1 MDKKYINKIQPNR
14 SPYLFLD
21 KISSLIPNKKC
32 NAHLNLK
39 KNLWFFKIHWPGNP
53 NMPAFL
59 QLEAMTQTCAIALFS
74 IKGNKSKFIYVISVE
89 NAKFFKKV
97 TPGSKLMIETKI
109 KKNNFGMAKC
119 SGICKV
125 DKKIVSSADFTL
137 LIPEKFMKKS

>member
-74 IKGNKSKFIYVISVE
+74 IKGN
-89 NAKFFKKV
+89 
-97 TPGSKLMIETKI
+97 
-109 KKNNFGMAKC
+109 
-119 SGICKV
+119 
-125 DKKIVSSADFTL
+125 
-137 LIPEKFMKKS
+137 